1 MGPFWDHNHEDYEY
15 DYQVARYGKL
25 GQKVAGW
32 ADAVEQAM
40 GSGKQGSKPALSAAC
55 TAWKVPFLPI
65 VYHAFCV
72 TPATAMVELHWLE
85 KSDSMIR
92 HKNANGVDI
101 TVTVG
106 TLARRVKNW
115 SLNAK
120 SKGKNAK
127 VMWDMIREEVME
139 PIADGDIAI
148 LNCCRYVNEVKG
160 ERTVLRAVHEATRP
174 GRGKPGRDGAGRGAT
189 RQAGARRGRPGLGG
203 RCRRGGRGAT
213 GWIGVRR
220 GGMRPVAPRAPSGTR
235 APCTAL
241 TVLHSNDKKLCLKTL
256 SYGGWLFYYPD

>member
-1 MGPFWDHNHEDYEY
+1 MPPPPPPQSPRTRTVSSPLYIAFPCINAIFEGSSGLTSSFSSHQDPAVKIPAATVGVKPPSSPISLLTTVQDHHKFRAETLIVRAEIEQEFSWMGPFWDHNHEDYEY

-32 ADAVEQAM
+32 VDAVEQAM

-55 TAWKVPFLPI
+55 TAWKAPFLPI

-72 TPATAMVELHWLE
+72 IPAAAMVELHWLE

-106 TLARRVKNW
+106 TLARRAKNW

-127 VMWDMIREEVME
+127 VMWDMIRPEVME
-139 PIADGDIAI
+139 PIS
-148 LNCCRYVNEVKG
+148 LNRSRY
-160 ERTVLRAVHEATRP
+160 
-174 GRGKPGRDGAGRGAT
+174 
-189 RQAGARRGRPGLGG
+189 
-203 RCRRGGRGAT
+203 
-213 GWIGVRR
+213 
-220 GGMRPVAPRAPSGTR
+220 
-235 APCTAL
+235 
-241 TVLHSNDKKLCLKTL
+241 
-256 SYGGWLFYYPD
+256 

>member
-1 MGPFWDHNHEDYEY
+1 MGPFWDHNHEYYEY

-32 ADAVEQAM
+32 VDAVEQAM

-55 TAWKVPFLPI
+55 TAWKALFLPI

-72 TPATAMVELHWLE
+72 IPAAAMVELHWLE

-106 TLARRVKNW
+106 TLARRAKSW

-120 SKGKNAK
+120 SKGNNAK
-127 VMWDMIREEVME
+127 VVWDMIRPEVME

-160 ERTVLRAVHEATRP
+160 ERTVL
-174 GRGKPGRDGAGRGAT
+174 
-189 RQAGARRGRPGLGG
+189 
-203 RCRRGGRGAT
+203 
-213 GWIGVRR
+213 
-220 GGMRPVAPRAPSGTR
+220 
-235 APCTAL
+235 
-241 TVLHSNDKKLCLKTL
+241 HSNDKKLCLKTL
-256 SYGGWLFYYPD
+256 SYGGWLLSRLMPNILHKPCIIWFRRYLRAHSPQSRRSSRF